1 MARHKAI
8 HYAGLMAL
16 FSTLLNTN
24 TIDLIAFAGLILAWI
39 ATGWFIEHPPAHRP
53 SVSVLMNDYRRD
65 WMRQFVT
72 RDPRIFDAT
81 VIDSLRQG
89 TAFFA
94 SASMI
99 AIGGGVA
106 LIGNAAVLKGLAA
119 QLSLEEGAI
128 AIELKIIV
136 VLAFM
141 ANALLKFV
149 WSHRLF
155 GYCSIMM
162 AAVPNDPAD
171 PHVYHRA
178 AQAAEVNTTAA
189 RNFNRG
195 LRAIYFALGA
205 LGWLAGPLGLIAAT
219 LITTG
224 ILVRREFASQSR
236 EVMIHRTPKPQD
248 IK

>member
-1 MARHKAI
+1 MARRIAI
-8 HYAGLMAL
+8 LYAALMTMI
-16 FSTLLNTN
+16 STLLNTN
-24 TIDLIAFAGLILAWI
+24 MMDLIAFGGLVLAWV
-39 ATGWFIEHPPAHRP
+39 ATGWFIEHPPANRP

-106 LIGNAAVLKGLAA
+106 LIGNASILKGLAA

-128 AIELKIIV
+128 AIELKIIL
-136 VLAFM
+136 VLTFM

-171 PHVYHRA
+171 PHGYHRA
-178 AQAAEVNTTAA
+178 GQAAEVNITAA
-189 RNFNRG
+189 RSFNRG

-205 LGWLAGPLGLIAAT
+205 LGWLAGPWALIAT
-219 LITTG
+219 TVITTG
-224 ILVRREFASQSR
+224 ILVRREFASVSR
-236 EVMIHRTPKPQD
+236 EVILHRKPKP
-248 IK
+248 

>member
-1 MARHKAI
+1 MARRKAI
-8 HYAGLMAL
+8 HYGGFMNL
-16 FSTLLNTN
+16 FNTLLATN
-24 TIDLIAFAGLILAWI
+24 TMDLIGFAGLILAWV

-53 SVSVLMNDYRRD
+53 SVSVLMNDYRRE

-72 RDPRIFDAT
+72 REPRIFDAT
-81 VIDSLRQG
+81 VMDSLRQG

-178 AQAAEVNTTAA
+178 AQAAEVNITAA
-189 RNFNRG
+189 RSFNRG
-195 LRAIYFALGA
+195 LRAIYFALGV
-205 LGWLAGPLGLIAAT
+205 LGWLAGPLALIAAT

-224 ILVRREFASQSR
+224 ILVRREFASHSR
-236 EVMIHRTPKPQD
+236 EVMIHRTPKP
-248 IK
+248 

>member
-1 MARHKAI
+1 MARRKAI
-8 HYAGLMAL
+8 HYAALMTL
-16 FSTLLNTN
+16 FSTLLSTN
-24 TIDLIAFAGLILAWI
+24 TMDLVAFAGLILAWV
-39 ATGWFIEHPPAHRP
+39 ATGWFIEHPPAHHP

-72 RDPRIFDAT
+72 REPRIFDAT
-81 VIDSLRQG
+81 VMDSLRQG

-178 AQAAEVNTTAA
+178 AQAAEVNITAA
-189 RNFNRG
+189 RSFNRG

-205 LGWLAGPLGLIAAT
+205 LGWLAGPLALIAAT

-224 ILVRREFASQSR
+224 VVVRREFASHSR
-236 EVMIHRTPKPQD
+236 EVMIHRTPKP
-248 IK
+248 